1 MRPARRRYPQLVVL
15 LRVGE
20 PSERVYAGGMTLEF
34 SRIGF
39 DPHFVDYLEAW
50 NRQRA
55 LHEAVVAGTAPSSVL
70 LLEHS
75 PVYTA
80 GKRTEEHEKPF
91 DGTPVVPVDR
101 GGKLTW
107 HGPGQLVGYPILALP
122 EPTRV
127 ADYVSV
133 LEDVI
138 IAVLRDYDIRGIR
151 IEGRSGVWIDEDHRG
166 QARKIAAIGIRINR
180 RVTMHGF
187 AINCSNDLSP
197 FSQIIPCGISDAGV
211 TSISGEIGRTVSP
224 ADIVSR
230 VEAELRDYEGSLVR
244 VGTGKPRDA
253 EAQAVSNNRPEGAL
267 L

>member
-1 MRPARRRYPQLVVL
+1 
-15 LRVGE
+15 
-20 PSERVYAGGMTLEF
+20 MTLEF

-39 DPHFVDYLEAW
+39 DPHFVDYLEGW
-50 NRQRA
+50 DRQKI
-55 LHEAVVAGTAPSSVL
+55 LHESVVDGASPSTVL
-70 LLEHS
+70 LLEHAA
-75 PVYTA
+75 VYTA

-127 ADYVSV
+127 ADYVGI

-138 IAVLRDYDIRGIR
+138 IAVLRDYGISGIR
-151 IEGRSGVWIDEDHRG
+151 IEGRSGVWLSADARG
-166 QARKIAAIGIRINR
+166 PARKIAAIGIRINR

-187 AINCSNDLSP
+187 AINCSNDLAP
-197 FSQIIPCGISDAGV
+197 FTQIVPCGITDAGV
-211 TSISGEIGRTVSP
+211 TSISEELGRTVAP

-230 VEAELRDYEGSLVR
+230 IEEELRNNEGSLVLGAD
-244 VGTGKPRDA
+244 GTPPVP
-253 EAQAVSNNRPEGAL
+253 ETAQAVVNERPEGVL

>member
-1 MRPARRRYPQLVVL
+1 
-15 LRVGE
+15 
-20 PSERVYAGGMTLEF
+20 MTLEF

-39 DPHFVDYLEAW
+39 NPHFVGYLEGW
-50 NRQRA
+50 DQQKA
-55 LHEAVVAGTAPSSVL
+55 LHESVVAGTSPSTVL

-91 DGTPVVPVDR
+91 DGTPVVAVDR

-127 ADYVSV
+127 ADYVGI

-138 IAVLRDYDIRGIR
+138 IAVLADYGIAGIR
-151 IEGRSGVWIDEDHRG
+151 IEGRSGVWLPADHRG
-166 QARKIAAIGIRINR
+166 PARKIAAIGIRINR

-187 AINCSNDLSP
+187 AINCSNDLAP
-197 FSQIIPCGISDAGV
+197 FAQIVPCGITDAGV
-211 TSISGEIGRTVSP
+211 TSISQEIGRAVSP

-230 VEAELRDYEGSLVR
+230 VEEELRNNETSLVLGSER
-244 VGTGKPRDA
+244 NPKSTVT
-253 EAQAVSNNRPEGAL
+253 AQAVGNDRPEGAL